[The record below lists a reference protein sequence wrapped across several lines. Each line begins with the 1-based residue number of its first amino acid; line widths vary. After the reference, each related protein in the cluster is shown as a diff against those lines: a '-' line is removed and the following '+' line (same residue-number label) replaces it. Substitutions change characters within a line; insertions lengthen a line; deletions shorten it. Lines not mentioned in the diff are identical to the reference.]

1 MSWSVVARKDFED
14 ALRSRMLWGIIGLFA
29 VLMAVSALVPDLLDV
44 ADPVA
49 GYGIAADL
57 AETLVP
63 VTALVAAYLAIAGER
78 ESGSIKILLG
88 APHSRLDVTIGK
100 LVGRAGVVV
109 VGIVAGFLVAGVVT
123 LVVYGELAPSE
134 FVSVTLLTA
143 ALGVAFVGI
152 AVGISAA
159 TATRSRAMA
168 LAIGLFFV
176 FALLWDLVPLGITY
190 LRTGSLPTPGATV
203 PAWQMLIQHL
213 NPSVAFGQ
221 LVDAALGGGPPGGA
235 GGPGGGTGGGG
246 GAAAL
251 TGQVSGPVPFYLE
264 DWFMFVI
271 LGAWTV
277 VPVALGYL
285 RFRDADL

>member
-1 MSWSVVARKDFED
+1 MSWSVVARKDFAD
-14 ALRSRMLWGIIGLFA
+14 AVRSRMLWGIVGLFA
-29 VLMAVSALVPDLLDV
+29 VLMAVAALVPNLLGDGG
-44 ADPVA
+44 PVL
-49 GYGIAADL
+49 GYTIAANL
-57 AETLVP
+57 AETLIP

-88 APHSRLDVTIGK
+88 APHSRRDVTIGK

-109 VGIVAGFLVAGVVT
+109 VGVVAGFLVAGVVA
-123 LVVYGELAPSE
+123 LVVYGDVAPAE

-152 AVGISAA
+152 AIGISAA
-159 TATRSRAMA
+159 TSTRSRAMA
-168 LAIGLFFV
+168 LAVGLFFV
-176 FALLWDLVPLGITY
+176 FALLWDLVPLALTY

-203 PAWQMLIQHL
+203 PAWQMLVQHL

-221 LVDAALGGGPPGGA
+221 LVDAALGGADAP
-235 GGPGGGTGGGG
+235 GTGGGG

-251 TGQVSGPVPFYLE
+251 SGEVAGPVPFYLE

-277 VPVALGYL
+277 VPVVLGHL

>member
-1 MSWSVVARKDFED
+1 MSWLVVARKDFAD
-14 ALRSRMLWGIIGLFA
+14 AVRSRMLWGIVGLFA
-29 VLMAVSALVPDLLDV
+29 VLMAVSALVPDLLGGS
-44 ADPVA
+44 DPVV
-49 GYGIAADL
+49 GYSIAANL

-88 APHSRLDVTIGK
+88 APHSRLDVTLGK

-109 VGIVAGFLVAGVVT
+109 VGIVAGFLVAGVVAAI
-123 LVVYGELAPSE
+123 VYGDPALSE
-134 FVSVTLLTA
+134 FVSVTALTA
-143 ALGVAFVGI
+143 ALGLAFVGI

-159 TATRSRAMA
+159 TSTRSRAMA
-168 LAIGLFFV
+168 LAVGLFFL
-176 FALLWDLVPLGITY
+176 FALLWDLVPIALTY

-203 PAWQMLIQHL
+203 PAWQMLIQRL
-213 NPSVAFGQ
+213 NPSEAFGQ
-221 LVDAALGGGPPGGA
+221 LVGTALGGAESPGGN
-235 GGPGGGTGGGG
+235 G

-251 TGQVSGPVPFYLE
+251 TGQVSGRVPFYLD
-264 DWFMFVI
+264 DWFMVVI

-277 VPVALGYL
+277 VPVVLGHL